1 MTKELYWTVY
11 TNILVHSH
19 VYVKIVTY

>member
-1 MTKELYWTVY
+1 MTTELYWTVY